1 MFLNTIGVTE
11 KFVRIALKKKKESG
25 IPSPDRRG
33 KHPPINKLPEE
44 VKQSVKA
51 HIMSFPT
58 YESHYSRAKTTSKYL
73 GPELNIS
80 IMYRLYKEKC
90 VEEQVPDNMIAKPW
104 LYSKIFNEQFNLR
117 FYQPSTDTCDD
128 CDYYIKAL
136 KETNSEDEKEKIKK
150 EQLNHHQEAELRYE
164 LKRNDKVAG
173 KNSNGDKM
181 VVMMD
186 LQKCLPTPCLT
197 NSRSFYL
204 RKLWTLNLT
213 IHCDTTGQS
222 YCLLWDETKGQRGGN
237 EIASCII
244 KWAQQN
250 ITEQVQELT
259 IWSDNCSGQNR
270 NKMIIL
276 AYMWLLNKTPNLK
289 VINHKY
295 LLKGHTHLEADTVHA
310 IIERKRKSLKTLEI
324 EVPRDWAQF
333 ISTCKNT
340 NPFVVIS
347 MDIEDFRDMTCL
359 SKGANSPL
367 VYRSKDSTGGSF
379 YLSQVVWIQVKK
391 ENPGIL
397 YYKTSFN
404 ESDFKSVNFKR
415 RVRFPII
422 FPDTIPAIRS
432 TTIPIKLE
440 KYQHLQTLLTWV
452 DKSFHTYYKSI
463 KYSTT
468 APDQLIDDD
477 ESE

>member
-1 MFLNTIGVTE
+1 
-11 KFVRIALKKKKESG
+11 
-25 IPSPDRRG
+25 
-33 KHPPINKLPEE
+33 
-44 VKQSVKA
+44 
-51 HIMSFPT
+51 
-58 YESHYSRAKTTSKYL
+58 
-73 GPELNIS
+73 
-80 IMYRLYKEKC
+80 
-90 VEEQVPDNMIAKPW
+90 
-104 LYSKIFNEQFNLR
+104 
-117 FYQPSTDTCDD
+117 
-128 CDYYIKAL
+128 
-136 KETNSEDEKEKIKK
+136 
-150 EQLNHHQEAELRYE
+150 
-164 LKRNDKVAG
+164 
-173 KNSNGDKM
+173 
-181 VVMMD
+181 MMD

-270 NKMIIL
+270 NKMKIL
-276 AYMWLLNKTPNLK
+276 AYMWLLDKIPNLK

-347 MDIEDFRDMTCL
+347 MDIKDFRDMTCL

-367 VYRSKDSTGGSF
+367 CCMDSGQEGEP
-379 YLSQVVWIQVKK
+379 W
-391 ENPGIL
+391 
-397 YYKTSFN
+397 
-404 ESDFKSVNFKR
+404 NFVLQNLLQ
-415 RVRFPII
+415 RVRLQIRKFQKAS
-422 FPDTIPAIRS
+422 TIS
-432 TTIPIKLE
+432 
-440 KYQHLQTLLTWV
+440 
-452 DKSFHTYYKSI
+452 YYIS
-463 KYSTT
+463 
-468 APDQLIDDD
+468 
-477 ESE
+477 